1 MSCEGAYGCKGTTF
15 LGNSGIIA
23 SSFLYY
29 YWPKNDLIIDK
40 ARFIFDKAR
49 FIFNKARLILDKAWL
64 IFNKGSLLRDR
75 GWLSKWQGSGESQI
89 RLNRR

>member
-23 SSFLYY
+23 SSFYL
-29 YWPKNDLIIDK
+29 YWPKNDLII
-40 ARFIFDKAR
+40 DKAR

>member
-40 ARFIFDKAR
+40 ARFIF
-49 FIFNKARLILDKAWL
+49 
-64 IFNKGSLLRDR
+64 NKGSLLRDK
-75 GWLSKWQGSGESQI
+75 GWLSKWQGSGELQI

>member
-1 MSCEGAYGCKGTTF
+1 MLTTMSCEGAYGCKGTTF

-29 YWPKNDLIIDK
+29 YWPKNDLII
-40 ARFIFDKAR
+40 DKAR